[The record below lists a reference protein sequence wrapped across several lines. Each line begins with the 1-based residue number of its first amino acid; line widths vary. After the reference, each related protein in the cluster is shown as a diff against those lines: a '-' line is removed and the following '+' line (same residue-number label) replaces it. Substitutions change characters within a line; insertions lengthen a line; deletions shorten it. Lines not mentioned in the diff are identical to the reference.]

1 MQMTDNLCKKGMM
14 LVQGGK
20 RWKGSVSAERS
31 LGDNRISKT
40 FGLKPVPFSDV

>member
-1 MQMTDNLCKKGMM
+1 MQMTDKWFKKGMM

-31 LGDNRISKT
+31 LGDNTIRKT
-40 FGLKPVPFSDV
+40 HGLKPVPFS

>member
-1 MQMTDNLCKKGMM
+1 MQMTDNLCKKEMM

-20 RWKGSVSAERS
+20 RWKGSVSAEKS

-40 FGLKPVPFSDV
+40 CGLKPVPFSDA